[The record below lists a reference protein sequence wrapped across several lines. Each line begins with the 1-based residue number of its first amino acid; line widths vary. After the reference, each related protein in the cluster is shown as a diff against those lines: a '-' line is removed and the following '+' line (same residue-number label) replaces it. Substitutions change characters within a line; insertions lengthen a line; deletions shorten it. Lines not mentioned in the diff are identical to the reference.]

1 MGDFSVFT
9 GAVYLL
15 AFPPSLAQATTPETD
30 SVGAMPLSY
39 SNLVQNDAW
48 CRRETLYGALKRAN
62 YKHETP
68 VLASSIQAETASGV
82 RPTSLRIS
90 AGSSRMKATK

>member
-1 MGDFSVFT
+1 LTIKSI
-9 GAVYLL
+9 
-15 AFPPSLAQATTPETD
+15 
-30 SVGAMPLSY
+30 
-39 SNLVQNDAW
+39 
-48 CRRETLYGALKRAN
+48 N

-90 AGSSRMKATK
+90 AGSSRMKSTKWRYFKQTSWNFVFCPQKYV